1 MRPTIPAMAARAQPQ
16 TTTSANGATPTL
28 RTVIVIDRELPKGLA
43 ANAAAVLAH
52 GFGSRVPGLVG
63 ADFADAAGASH
74 TGLIPTGLPVLGADA
89 ADLPALRSAAVERGL
104 TVVDLPAAGQQT
116 TDYDEFRAA
125 VAEAEA
131 AELRYLAVLVSGP
144 PKTVRKLT
152 GSLGL
157 LR

>member
-1 MRPTIPAMAARAQPQ
+1 MAAQAKEGP
-16 TTTSANGATPTL
+16 TATAPGTTPTA
-28 RTVIVIDRELPKGLA
+28 RTVIVIDRDLPKGLA

-63 ADFADAAGASH
+63 ADFEDAAGASH
-74 TGLIPTGLPVLGADA
+74 PGLIPTGLPVLGADA

-104 TVVDLPAAGQQT
+104 VVVDLPAAGQQT
-116 TDYDEFRAA
+116 TDYHEFRAA

-131 AELRYLAVLVSGP
+131 EELRYLAVLVSGP